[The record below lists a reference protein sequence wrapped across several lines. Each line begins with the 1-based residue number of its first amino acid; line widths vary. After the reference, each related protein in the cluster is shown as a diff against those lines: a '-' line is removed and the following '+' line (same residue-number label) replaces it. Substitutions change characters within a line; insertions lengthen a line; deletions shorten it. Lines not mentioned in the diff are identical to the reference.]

1 MLEEVLKT
9 QSPETAVIDVFTLL
23 PASEV
28 CYADG
33 NFYVAIDEMTGKNRL
48 EAADDIDNPDL
59 ITQYKYDF
67 LMNHGNWKNMDV
79 TDPGSVLNYK
89 KELDEYVNFE
99 MGYVRQEPYIYTPTP
114 LIVYTADQK
123 VELSEKEKAVRDGDC
138 RVTDS
143 PHHYGV
149 SVWWL
154 LFEQLLGRLKGC
166 GRYGNVYLKIERSRI
181 RLFLGFAQII
191 LDQSVLQTAEH
202 DG

>member
-1 MLEEVLKT
+1 MVVSGALVVDSVTFVVDSLCLVVVASDVVLCCICVVLCAPPTVSEVV
-9 QSPETAVIDVFTLL
+9 SPICGNVVPSSPGRVSPGTGMRGVVSVLLFLSRLRKQPVQPRTISTSASAVIAILRIFI
-23 PASEV
+23 
-28 CYADG
+28 
-33 NFYVAIDEMTGKNRL
+33 FYHT
-48 EAADDIDNPDL
+48 
-59 ITQYKYDF
+59 
-67 LMNHGNWKNMDV
+67 
-79 TDPGSVLNYK
+79 
-89 KELDEYVNFE
+89 FE
-99 MGYVRQEPYIYTPTP
+99 ISIPF
-114 LIVYTADQK
+114 
-123 VELSEKEKAVRDGDC
+123 LSEKEKTVRDGDC

-143 PHHYGV
+143 LHHYGV